1 MKKKTKKK
9 LISILIK
16 TLLSMGLVFGIV
28 LPIIILFLNNENLK
42 TFFYS
47 CPFIATIIGIIAFV
61 LLFKF
66 PEALERPKTKAHEFP
81 LNISNF
87 DDFIKYLDNNMS
99 KIGYEKFPYLNNYN
113 ELACVYYK
121 KTRDNLEYYTVYH
134 FDEIKETK
142 AKTFDLIENLSEK
155 FLDRYYQTQDSL
167 RENDLLSDTC
177 IIWVDKENKN
187 FKDIVNINLAN
198 YYGLLMIGM
207 SPSKRI
213 IYVSDY
219 KEGSNKFVYWNF
231 RKKFFKVMKLK
242 MKDKIENNKVK
253 GV

>member
-9 LISILIK
+9 IIEIIVKTGLIVSLIMPLIAFAFQCVYGEENIYTK
-16 TLLSMGLVFGIV
+16 VF
-28 LPIIILFLNNENLK
+28 LILFLL
-42 TFFYS
+42 
-47 CPFIATIIGIIAFV
+47 IGILSLYLAY
-61 LLFKF
+61 KF
-66 PEALERPKTKAHEFP
+66 PEVLERPKTIAHEFP

-87 DDFIKYLDNNMS
+87 NDFIKYLDNNMS

-219 KEGSNKFVYWNF
+219 KEGANKFVYWNF

>member
-9 LISILIK
+9 IIEIIVKTGLIVSLIMPLIAFAFQCVYGEENIYTK
-16 TLLSMGLVFGIV
+16 VF
-28 LPIIILFLNNENLK
+28 LILFLLIDILSL
-42 TFFYS
+42 YL
-47 CPFIATIIGIIAFV
+47 AY
-61 LLFKF
+61 KF
-66 PEALERPKTKAHEFP
+66 PEVLERPKAIAHEFP

-167 RENDLLSDTC
+167 RENDILRDTC

-219 KEGSNKFVYWNF
+219 KEGANKFVYWNF